1 MKTIFKTTVTVQH
14 IRLRVHIRFFR
25 QTWANAKKNF
35 TLKSKVSKLTYC
47 LKEERRYGA
56 IVKRKLCQDN
66 SEENS
71 TLPFPAIPLSVT
83 LKGE

>member
-1 MKTIFKTTVTVQH
+1 MAILKIKGQDCIQTMNKLAKFVYMKTIFKTTVTVQH

-47 LKEERRYGA
+47 FERRKK
-56 IVKRKLCQDN
+56 IWSNR
-66 SEENS
+66 
-71 TLPFPAIPLSVT
+71 
-83 LKGE
+83 